1 MTNSHAL
8 CSTRVKRRF
17 NAILSNLLQV
27 YKCVTKKAIYELIS
41 QGHCIPVSLQICFT
55 ALKKKVLME
64 VSYTHTHSWSH
75 FEWPNSLFII
85 KSLFIA
91 DMFTFFTSFFLL
103 NNKYT
108 LYHLWE
114 CITLFVS
121 IYVVCFEKINKLLK
135 DSRKSCDH
143 SQYCERRKESR

>member
-1 MTNSHAL
+1 M

-17 NAILSNLLQV
+17 NAILSNLLQL

-55 ALKKKVLME
+55 TLKKLLME

-75 FEWPNSLFII
+75 FEWPNSLFIM

-91 DMFTFFTSFFLL
+91 DMFTVFFYSFLL
-103 NNKYT
+103 YYIKYT

-114 CITLFVS
+114 CIIRFVS

-135 DSRKSCDH
+135 DSRKFCDH
-143 SQYCERRKESR
+143 SHYLERRKTSR

>member
-1 MTNSHAL
+1 MIIKILSLKNLLTNSHAV

-75 FEWPNSLFII
+75 FEWPNSVFII
-85 KSLFIA
+85 KSLLIP
-91 DMFTFFTSFFLL
+91 DMFTFFTSFF
-103 NNKYT
+103 YIIST
-108 LYHLWE
+108 H
-114 CITLFVS
+114 CT
-121 IYVVCFEKINKLLK
+121 IYGNVLPFL
-135 DSRKSCDH
+135 
-143 SQYCERRKESR
+143 

>member
-1 MTNSHAL
+1 MLSKLFYITRGSRVVNHEPDYQHPFVKKNLLTNSHAV

-75 FEWPNSLFII
+75 FE
-85 KSLFIA
+85 
-91 DMFTFFTSFFLL
+91 
-103 NNKYT
+103 
-108 LYHLWE
+108 
-114 CITLFVS
+114 
-121 IYVVCFEKINKLLK
+121 
-135 DSRKSCDH
+135 
-143 SQYCERRKESR
+143 